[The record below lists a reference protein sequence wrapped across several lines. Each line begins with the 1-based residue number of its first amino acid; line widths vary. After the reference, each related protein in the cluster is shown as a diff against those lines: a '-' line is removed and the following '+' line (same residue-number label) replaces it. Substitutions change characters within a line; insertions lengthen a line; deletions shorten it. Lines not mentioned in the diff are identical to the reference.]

1 MGTVALPTDYTVA
14 FDITPN
20 GRAGGWRNI
29 IHVTATGGNCCSYG
43 DRIPGVWFYPG
54 TRRLHIRDGSNSEGN
69 AGCDQAEGELP
80 AGVTTEV
87 VVSCHFVDRI
97 ANTASLQSE
106 TDQ

>member
-1 MGTVALPTDYTVA
+1 MLPQPWA
-14 FDITPN
+14 SIF
-20 GRAGGWRNI
+20 
-29 IHVTATGGNCCSYG
+29 HFSATGNNCCSYG